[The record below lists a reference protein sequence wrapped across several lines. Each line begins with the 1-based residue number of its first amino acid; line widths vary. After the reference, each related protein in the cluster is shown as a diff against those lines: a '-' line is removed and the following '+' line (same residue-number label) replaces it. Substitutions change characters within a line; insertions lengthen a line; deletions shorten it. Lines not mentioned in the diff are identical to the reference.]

1 MGYSQHKT
9 QSPHYK
15 YYYLLAYIASAIA
28 VLTKGPIGFLLPGFI
43 ILVYLVIRRD
53 IRELLNLQLIPGM
66 AIFILVAGSW
76 YYYMY
81 AIHGDDFV
89 NIFLGVHNW
98 LRATVSEHPKF
109 NVWYYYLPITIISL
123 FPWSIILPKL
133 IYNNRKIWFTNIPF
147 HSFLAIWA
155 GTVILFFSCMAT
167 KYSTYTFPALTPLA
181 ILMAIMCYQ
190 RISLICKVAL
200 AMSITY
206 IVLTFT
212 IAIPQT
218 NKASSPAISQYINQ
232 NINDEAII
240 VQGSGRYRVSPNY
253 YSNHKVYKL
262 IGSNEVAPDPSTIS
276 WDAKEVMPFISVNN
290 LPTDKDVYLLIYGND
305 SFPTTLNESQWSK
318 IYSTTEGSIY
328 QLHHS
333 LKN

>member
-1 MGYSQHKT
+1 
-9 QSPHYK
+9 
-15 YYYLLAYIASAIA
+15 
-28 VLTKGPIGFLLPGFI
+28 
-43 ILVYLVIRRD
+43 
-53 IRELLNLQLIPGM
+53 
-66 AIFILVAGSW
+66 
-76 YYYMY
+76 
-81 AIHGDDFV
+81 
-89 NIFLGVHNW
+89 
-98 LRATVSEHPKF
+98 
-109 NVWYYYLPITIISL
+109 
-123 FPWSIILPKL
+123 
-133 IYNNRKIWFTNIPF
+133 
-147 HSFLAIWA
+147 
-155 GTVILFFSCMAT
+155 MAT

-206 IVLTFT
+206 IALTFT

-218 NKASSPAISQYINQ
+218 NKASSPAISQYISQ
-232 NINDEAII
+232 YINDKAII
-240 VQGSGRYRVSPNY
+240 VQGSGRYRVSPTY
-253 YSNHKVYKL
+253 YSNHEVYKL

-276 WDAKEVMPFISVNN
+276 WNAKEVMPFISVNN

-305 SFPTTLNESQWSK
+305 SFPTTLNQSQWTK